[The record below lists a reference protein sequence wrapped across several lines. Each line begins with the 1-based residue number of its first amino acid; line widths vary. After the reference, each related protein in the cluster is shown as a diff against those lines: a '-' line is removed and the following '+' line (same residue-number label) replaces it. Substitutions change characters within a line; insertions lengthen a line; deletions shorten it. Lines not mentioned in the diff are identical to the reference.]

1 MTAPLQ
7 GGQELY
13 RHLIDKSQEKN
24 DSDTRLEQRQTRQQD
39 QQKET
44 QSQTPVTEEHRDAE
58 QSDKVKDDQT
68 YTRSGRVVRKPAY
81 LNDYKVG

>member
-7 GGQELY
+7 EGQQLY

-24 DSDTRLEQRQTRQQD
+24 DSDTRLEPRQQD

-44 QSQTPVTEEHRDAE
+44 QSQTPVTEENRNAE
-58 QSDKVKDDQT
+58 QSDKVKDDHT
-68 YTRSGRVVRKPAY
+68 YTRSGRAVRKPEY